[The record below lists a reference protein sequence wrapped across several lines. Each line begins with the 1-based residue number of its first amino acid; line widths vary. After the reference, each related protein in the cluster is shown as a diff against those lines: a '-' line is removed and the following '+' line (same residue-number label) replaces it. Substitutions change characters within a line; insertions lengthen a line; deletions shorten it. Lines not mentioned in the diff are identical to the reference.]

1 MKTLTLIK
9 SGRGGIWAVQQL
21 EQLVRLGI
29 ESVVLLPDG
38 PTAEAARRVE
48 GLSVEIVPGPS
59 DVGNL
64 DVLRDWRGHIRRA
77 VDKYR
82 PAVVHSH
89 FVATTLAARFAL
101 GRRSGPPVVFQVPG
115 PLHLEQPVTRLI
127 DVRTARRLDHWIAGC
142 KFSAE
147 MLVRGGA
154 SRSRVHLA
162 YYAGAADR
170 WDQLP
175 PPPPEAAGV
184 IPSDRVVVGMV
195 AYTYPPRRRFGGRG
209 LKGHEDFIR
218 ALEIL
223 LEQGAP
229 VFGLLIGGAWAGA
242 EEYVDRLRAEA
253 RRRLGDAHLWL
264 DTVPDVLPWYRTID
278 IAVHPSL
285 SENLGGAAESMR
297 AGVATIATDV
307 GGFPDLIA
315 SKELGILIPPMNPEA
330 LASAIGRLVNDPARR
345 AAVAGNG
352 RRHALD
358 LLDPRRNAGLVA
370 DVLRRV
376 VDESAS

>member
-38 PTAEAARRVE
+38 PTAAAARRVE

-142 KFSAE
+142 KCAAE

-195 AYTYPPRRRFGGRG
+195 AYTYPPRRRFAGRG

-223 LEQGAP
+223 LQQGVP
-229 VFGLLIGGAWAGA
+229 VFGLLNGGPWAGA
-242 EEYVDRLRAEA
+242 EEYIGKLRDEA

-264 DTVPDVLPWYRTID
+264 DTVPDALPWYRVID

-285 SENLGGAAESMR
+285 SEHLGGAAESMR
-297 AGVATIATDV
+297 AGVAAIASRV
-307 GGFPDLIA
+307 GGCPALMAGDD
-315 SKELGILIPPMNPEA
+315 LGILVPPMDPSA
-330 LASAIGRLVNDPARR
+330 LASAIKQLVLAADRR
-345 AAVAGNG
+345 AAVAANG
-352 RRHALD
+352 RRHALE
-358 LLDPRRNAGLVA
+358 LLDPHRNAELV
-370 DVLRRV
+370 VEV
-376 VDESAS
+376 